1 MLNALSFNFQNV
13 KAVEK
18 KTVAF
23 AGIAAGGRGGFRI
36 EAAPSDE
43 VDASLYGGGRRGQ
56 RRDCDDYAA
65 AGAGGG
71 GGDSDDDDGGRA
83 SAAAEAARERNKR
96 TAMLRKELELRKGG
110 GGGGGGK
117 LSQRERDRQEKERRR
132 EEEESLK
139 SSRVRAARF
148 TGTKIT
154 GLEVQARE
162 SYLSLLQGRLRRSSS
177 LDLGVILSNLS
188 NFAAEFCTIWP
199 KHDQFKTRK
208 T

>member
-71 GGDSDDDDGGRA
+71 GGDSDDDEDGGGGARA
-83 SAAAEAARERNKR
+83 SAAAEAAREKKKR
-96 TAMLRKELELRKGG
+96 TEMLRDG
-110 GGGGGGK
+110 
-117 LSQRERDRQEKERRR
+117 
-132 EEEESLK
+132 
-139 SSRVRAARF
+139 
-148 TGTKIT
+148 IT
-154 GLEVQARE
+154 SVEH
-162 SYLSLLQGRLRRSSS
+162 SLL
-177 LDLGVILSNLS
+177 
-188 NFAAEFCTIWP
+188 WP
-199 KHDQFKTRK
+199 
-208 T
+208 